1 MDMVR
6 CMLKAKQMPKE
17 FWAEAVA
24 TAVYILN
31 RCPTKSVQEK
41 TPEEAWS
48 GRRPSIRHLRVF
60 GCIAYVHVP
69 DQIRKK
75 LDDKGEKCI
84 FIGYSSNSKAYKL
97 YNPETKKV
105 IISRDVT
112 FDEGGMWNWSSKSQ
126 KELIVTPN
134 DYEEEAE
141 NIDTTPDEPDEPD
154 EPETSNR
161 AQRNRR
167 VPARLQDCVLG
178 TDNDPSDEEIIN
190 FALFADCEPV
200 TFEEAAGNEN
210 WIKAMD
216 EEINA
221 IEKNKTWELT
231 ELPADKK
238 PIGVKWVYKTKYKP
252 SGEIDRYKARLVAK
266 GYKQKPGIDYFEVFA
281 PVARLDTIHMLMSLS
296 AQNNWKIHQMDVKS
310 AFLNGTLEEE
320 VYVEQPAG
328 YVVRGKEDKVYR
340 LKKALY
346 GLKQAPRAWY
356 KKIDSYFI
364 QNGFQRC
371 PFEHT
376 LYIKFIDPGDVLIVC
391 LYVDDL
397 IFTGNN
403 SKMIVEFREAM
414 IRCFE
419 MTDLGL
425 MSYFLGIEVV
435 QQKDGIFISQK
446 KYASDIL
453 KKFKMEQSKPIS
465 TPVEEKLKLTRERD
479 GKRVDPTHYKS
490 LIGSLRYLTATRPDI
505 VYGVGLLSRY
515 MEEPR
520 VSHLQGVKRILRYIK
535 GTLTEGIFYGNN
547 NDVKLVG
554 YTDSDWAGDIETRK
568 STSGYAFHLGTG
580 AISWSSKKQPVVA
593 LSTAEAEY
601 IAATSCAT
609 QTVWLRKILE
619 VMHQKQ
625 NTPTEI
631 YCDNKSAIAL
641 SKNPVFHGRSKH
653 IDIRFHKIRELIDE
667 KEVVIEYCPT
677 EEQIADIFTKPLKTE
692 SFYKIKKMLGM
703 MQA

>member
-1 MDMVR
+1 MVR
-6 CMLKAKQMPKE
+6 GMLKAKQMPKE

-31 RCPTKSVQEK
+31 RCPTKTVQEM

-60 GCIAYVHVP
+60 GCIAYAHVP

-75 LDDKGEKCI
+75 LDDKGERCI
-84 FIGYSSNSKAYKL
+84 FIGYCSNSKAYKL
-97 YNPETKKV
+97 YNPETKNV
-105 IISRDVT
+105 IINRDVT

-126 KELIVTPN
+126 KEPIVPSN
-134 DYEEEAE
+134 DYEEEVE
-141 NIDTTPDEPDEPD
+141 NVYTTPDDPD

-161 AQRNRR
+161 AQRKRR
-167 VPARLQDCVLG
+167 LPTRLQDCVLG

-200 TFEEAAGNEN
+200 TLEEAAGDEN

-216 EEINA
+216 EEIKA

-231 ELPADKK
+231 ELPANKK

-252 SGEIDRYKARLVAK
+252 NGEIDRYKARLVAK

-281 PVARLDTIHMLMSLS
+281 PVARLDTICMLISLS
-296 AQNNWKIHQMDVKS
+296 AQNNWKIHQRNVKS

-320 VYVEQPAG
+320 RYVEQPAG
-328 YVVRGKEDKVYR
+328 YLVKGKEDKVYR

-356 KKIDSYFI
+356 KKNDSYFI

-371 PFEHT
+371 PFEYT

-391 LYVDDL
+391 LYVNDL

-403 SKMIVEFREAM
+403 SKMIAEFREAM

-419 MTDLGL
+419 MTDLSL

-435 QQKDGIFISQK
+435 QQKGGIFISQK

-453 KKFKMEQSKPIS
+453 KKFKMEHSKPIS
-465 TPVEEKLKLTRERD
+465 TPVEEKLKLIRESD
-479 GKRVDPTHYKS
+479 GKRVNPTHYKS

-515 MEEPR
+515 MEEPH
-520 VSHLQGVKRILRYIK
+520 VSRLQGAKRILRYIK
-535 GTLTEGIFYGNN
+535 GTLTDGIFYGNN
-547 NDVKLVG
+547 SDVKLVG
-554 YTDSDWAGDIETRK
+554 YTDSDWAGDTEQEKARQDTRFIWELVQYHGLQRN
-568 STSGYAFHLGTG
+568 S
-580 AISWSSKKQPVVA
+580 Q
-593 LSTAEAEY
+593 LSHF
-601 IAATSCAT
+601 
-609 QTVWLRKILE
+609 LP
-619 VMHQKQ
+619 QK
-625 NTPTEI
+625 
-631 YCDNKSAIAL
+631 
-641 SKNPVFHGRSKH
+641 RS
-653 IDIRFHKIRELIDE
+653 I
-667 KEVVIEYCPT
+667 
-677 EEQIADIFTKPLKTE
+677 
-692 SFYKIKKMLGM
+692 
-703 MQA
+703 